1 MTRPRVR
8 PRGSRVARRR
18 KGQPVHGWVA
28 IDKPAGLTST
38 QVVGRVRRLFDAQ
51 KAGHGGTLDPLATGV
66 LPIALGEATKTV
78 AYVMEGAKRYR
89 FQVRWGQST
98 TTDDSEGEVIEARP
112 GRPSGDEILAA
123 LPAFL
128 GDIEQVPPIYSAI
141 KVDGERS
148 YALARRDEA
157 VELPVRTIRVEQFD
171 LVSIDGP
178 DHATFEVA
186 CGKGSYMR
194 ALARDLGAALGC
206 LGHISDLRRTASGGF
221 DESDAISLE
230 SLESLGHSPA
240 ALEHLLP
247 VEAGLDGIPALALS
261 EMEAGR
267 LRSGQAVSMLSRAK
281 RERALSL
288 NQGCVAYAVSDGKPV
303 AIVRFEAGDLRP
315 VRVLN
320 L

>member
-1 MTRPRVR
+1 M
-8 PRGSRVARRR
+8 ARRR
-18 KGQPVHGWVA
+18 RGQPVHGWV
-28 IDKPAGLTST
+28 IVDKPSGLTST
-38 QVVGRVRRLFDAQ
+38 QVVGRVRRIFDAQ

-78 AYVMEGAKRYR
+78 SYVMDGAKRYR

-98 TTDDSEGEVIEARP
+98 ATDDAEGEVLEARAE
-112 GRPSGDEILAA
+112 RPDEAAIRAA
-123 LPAFL
+123 LPAFV
-128 GDIEQVPPIYSAI
+128 GDIEQVPPAYSAI
-141 KVDGERS
+141 KIDGERA
-148 YALARRDEA
+148 YDLARDGET
-157 VELPVRTIRVEQFD
+157 VEMPTRRIHVERFE
-171 LVSIDGP
+171 LVSIDDP
-178 DHATFEVA
+178 DHATFEVD

-206 LGHISDLRRTASGGF
+206 LGHVAALRRIACGGF
-221 DESDAISLE
+221 TEERAISLE

-247 VEAGLDGIPALALS
+247 VEAGLDGIPALTLS

-267 LRSGQAVSMLSRAK
+267 LRSGQTVSMLARAK
-281 RERALSL
+281 RERAMSL
-288 NQGCVAYAVSDGKPV
+288 TQGCVAYALSEGKPV
-303 AIVRFEAGDLRP
+303 AIVRYEAGDLRP